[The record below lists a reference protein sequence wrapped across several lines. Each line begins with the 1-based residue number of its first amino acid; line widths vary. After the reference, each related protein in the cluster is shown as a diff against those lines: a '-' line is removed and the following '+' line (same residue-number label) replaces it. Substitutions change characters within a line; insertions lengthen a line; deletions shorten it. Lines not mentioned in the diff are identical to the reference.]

1 MKLFAMHS
9 LQNYDLSI
17 PSFTFLARNRIRK
30 FMRIRTGQK
39 HADPDP
45 KPWLRLHKYVEHY
58 LFKIKKK
65 KLADSKYVT

>member
-1 MKLFAMHS
+1 MHCTS
-9 LQNYDLSI
+9 TLQNYDLFI
-17 PSFTFLARNRIRK
+17 PFFAFLARIRTEQKKRIR
-30 FMRIRTGQK
+30 
-39 HADPDP
+39 ADPDP